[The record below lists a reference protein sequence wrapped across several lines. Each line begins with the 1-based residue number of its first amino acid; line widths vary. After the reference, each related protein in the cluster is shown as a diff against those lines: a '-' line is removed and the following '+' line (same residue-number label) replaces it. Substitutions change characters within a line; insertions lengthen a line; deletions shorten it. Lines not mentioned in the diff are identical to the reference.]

1 MFNFKELLRMRS
13 ACAFQ
18 VTRAMFF
25 SIEIYHFIMSLDTSQ
40 RSLSPGTA
48 RVGVVLGGLSLVD
61 FFIFFFLPLKLY
73 VGLLYFLYFYF
84 ISFAF
89 NF

>member
-1 MFNFKELLRMRS
+1 MFNFKELLRTRS
-13 ACAFQ
+13 ACALQ
-18 VTRAMFF
+18 VTRAMFS
-25 SIEIYHFIMSLDTSQ
+25 SIEIYHSIMLLDTSQ
-40 RSLSPGTA
+40 RSFSPGTT

-61 FFIFFFLPLKLY
+61 FFFSFLPLKLY

-84 ISFAF
+84 IFFAF